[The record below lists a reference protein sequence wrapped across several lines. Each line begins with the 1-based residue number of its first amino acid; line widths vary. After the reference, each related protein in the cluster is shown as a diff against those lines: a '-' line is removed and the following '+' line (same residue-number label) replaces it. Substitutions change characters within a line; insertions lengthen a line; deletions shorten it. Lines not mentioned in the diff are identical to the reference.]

1 MNKEALYLMSRYRAT
16 GLAAVGAVVALV
28 AAACGGSSGG
38 SGGGS
43 SGGSTSSSSSA
54 SGFNAAVNSTV
65 NPSTHKGGTITYAN
79 SSAPDS
85 TDAGNT
91 YYAFNLNFTRLY
103 ATPLTTYKSCP
114 GACGTSIV
122 PALATTLGVASNG
135 NKTWTYHLK
144 SGVKFED
151 GSPVTSAD
159 VKYAVERTFDRSVLP
174 NGPSYFASLLAGNA
188 AKYPGPFKDKK
199 GNLTAI
205 TTPNATTIVFN
216 LKQPFADFNY
226 VVAFP
231 QTAPVPP
238 NKDTGANYQEHP
250 QSTGPYKFQSFQ
262 LNKQYTLVPNPMWN
276 PAWDPQVKQ
285 LASKV
290 VVNLNVNANDID
302 NRLLAGDIQMDQAGS
317 GVQAAARARILSSS
331 SLKASSDDPVT
342 GFMWFYY
349 INTKVPPLNNVHCR
363 MAVEFA
369 ANKTNLQTAYGGP
382 VAGGD
387 IASTAMPPT
396 VLGYTKFDFYHALT
410 KPGGDA
416 ASAKQQLK
424 LCGHPNGFSTNIAFR
439 SDRPR
444 EVASSQALQASLNSV
459 GIKTTLKGYTAAN
472 YYGTFAGVPNYVHSH
487 QLGLL
492 AGGWGPDWP
501 DMYGWGWALFDGQA
515 IVPAGNANISELND
529 AHVNSL
535 FKTLEASSSQ
545 STRNSISAQ
554 IDQQVMRDAV
564 MLPAVYS
571 KALLYRSP
579 SLTNV
584 SVNRYYGMYNYGILG
599 TKG

>member
-1 MNKEALYLMSRYRAT
+1 MMSRYRTT
-16 GLAAVGAVVALV
+16 GLAAAGAALVALV

-38 SGGGS
+38 GSGSGS
-43 SGGSTSSSSSA
+43 GSGSSSA
-54 SGFNAAVNSTV
+54 AGFNAAVTQVV
-65 NPSTHKGGTITYAN
+65 NPSTHKGGTITYDN

-114 GACGTSIV
+114 GACGSAIV
-122 PALATTLGVASNG
+122 PGLATTLGVASNG
-135 NKTWTYHLK
+135 NKTWTFHLK

-151 GSPVTSAD
+151 GQPVTSAD

-188 AKYPGPFKDKK
+188 ATYKGPFKDKK

-205 TTPNATTIVFN
+205 DTPNATTIVFHLN
-216 LKQPFADFNY
+216 EPFADFNY

-238 NKDTGANYQEHP
+238 NKDTGANYQQHP
-250 QSTGPYKFQSFQ
+250 QSTGPYKFQSFA
-262 LNKQYTLVPNPMWN
+262 LNKSYTLVPNPEWQ
-276 PAWDPQVKQ
+276 PSWDPQVKQ
-285 LASKV
+285 LASKII
-290 VVNLNVNANDID
+290 VNLNVNANDID

-349 INTKVPPLNNVHCR
+349 INSVVKPLNNVHCR

-387 IASTAMPPT
+387 IASTSMPPT
-396 VLGYTKFDFYHALT
+396 VLGFTKFDLYHALSM
-410 KPGGDA
+410 PGGDVA
-416 ASAKQQLK
+416 AAKQQLK
-424 LCGHPNGFSTNIAFR
+424 LCGHPNGFTTNIAFR

-487 QLGLL
+487 DLGLL

-501 DMYGWGWALFDGQA
+501 DAYGWGWALFDGKA
-515 IVPAGNANISELND
+515 IVPAGNANIGELND
-529 AHVNSL
+529 PKVNTL
-535 FKTLEASSSQ
+535 FKNLEASSSQ
-545 STRNSISAQ
+545 ATRNSISAE
-554 IDQQVMRDAV
+554 IDMQVMKDAV

-579 SLTNV
+579 DLTNV
-584 SVNRYYGMYNYGILG
+584 SVNRYYGMYNYGTLG

>member
-1 MNKEALYLMSRYRAT
+1 MNKEALHPMSRYRAT

-38 SGGGS
+38 GTS
-43 SGGSTSSSSSA
+43 SSSTSPSSSSA
-54 SGFNAAVNSTV
+54 SGFNAAVNSVV
-65 NPSTHKGGTITYAN
+65 NPSTHKGGTIVYDN

-122 PALATTLGVASNG
+122 PALATGLGVASNG
-135 NKTWTYHLK
+135 NKTWTYHIK

-151 GSPVTSAD
+151 GTPVTSAD
-159 VKYAVERTFDRSVLP
+159 VKYAVERTFDRAVLP

-231 QTAPVPP
+231 QTAPVPQS
-238 NKDTGANYQEHP
+238 KDKGANYQLHP
-250 QSTGPYKFQSFQ
+250 LSTGPYKFQSYQ

-276 PAWDPQVKQ
+276 PSWDPQVKQ
-285 LASKV
+285 LASKII
-290 VVNLNVNANDID
+290 VNLNVNANDID

-331 SLKASSDDPVT
+331 SLKASSDNPVT

-396 VLGYTKFDFYHALT
+396 VLGYTKFDLYSALS
-410 KPGGDA
+410 KPGGDVA
-416 ASAKQQLK
+416 AAKQQLK
-424 LCGHPNGFSTNIAFR
+424 LCGHPNGFSTNIAYR

-444 EVASSQALQASLNSV
+444 EVASSQALQASLSSV
-459 GIKTTLKGYTAAN
+459 GIKGTLKGYTAAN
-472 YYGTFAGVPNYVHSH
+472 YYGTFAGVPTYVHSH
-487 QLGLL
+487 GLGLL

-529 AHVNSL
+529 AHINSL
-535 FKTLEASSSQ
+535 FKQLEASSSQ

-554 IDQQVMRDAV
+554 IDMGVMKDAV

-579 SLTNV
+579 ALTNV
-584 SVNRYYGMYNYGILG
+584 SVNRYYGMYDYGALG
-599 TKG
+599 TK

>member
-1 MNKEALYLMSRYRAT
+1 MMSKYRAT
-16 GLAAVGAVVALV
+16 GLAALGAVVALV

-38 SGGGS
+38 GGS
-43 SGGSTSSSSSA
+43 SSTTPPSSSA
-54 SGFNAAVNSTV
+54 TGYNAAVTGTV
-65 NPSTHKGGTITYAN
+65 NPSTHKGGTIVYDN

-103 ATPLTTYKSCP
+103 ATPLTTYSSAP
-114 GACGTSIV
+114 GPNGINLV
-122 PALATTLGVASNG
+122 PGLATTLGVASNN

-151 GSPVTSAD
+151 GTPVTSAD
-159 VKYAVERTFDRSVLP
+159 VKYAVERTFDRAVLP
-174 NGPSYFASLLAGNA
+174 NGPSYFASLLGGNA
-188 AKYPGPFKDKK
+188 AKYKGPFKDKT

-205 TTPNATTIVFN
+205 QTPNSSTIVFN
-216 LKQPFADFNY
+216 LNQPFADFNY

-231 QTAPVPP
+231 QTAPVPQS
-238 NKDTGANYQEHP
+238 KDTGANYQKHP
-250 QSTGPYKFQSFQ
+250 LSTGPYKFQSFQ

-276 PAWDPQVKQ
+276 PSWDTQVKQ
-285 LASKV
+285 LASKI

-317 GVQAAARARILSSS
+317 GVQSAARARILSTP
-331 SLKASSDDPVT
+331 SLKASSDDPVN

-349 INTKVPPLNNVHCR
+349 INTKVKPLNNIHCR

-382 VAGGD
+382 YGGD

-396 VLGYTKFDFYHALT
+396 VAGYSKFDLYHALSM
-410 KPGGDA
+410 PGGDQA
-416 ASAKQQLK
+416 AAKEQLK
-424 LCGHPNGFSTNIAFR
+424 LCGQPNGFSTNIAFR

-459 GIKTTLKGYTAAN
+459 GIKTTLKGFTAAN

-487 QLGLL
+487 DLGLL

-501 DMYGWGWALFDGQA
+501 DAYGWGWALFDGGS
-515 IVPAGNANISELND
+515 IVPAGNTNIGELND
-529 AHVNSL
+529 PAINKL
-535 FKTLEASSSQ
+535 FTQLEAASSQ
-545 STRNSISAQ
+545 AQRNSISGQ
-554 IDQQVMRDAV
+554 IDLQVMKQAV

-571 KALLYRSP
+571 KALLYRNP

-584 SVNRYYGMYNYGILG
+584 SVNRYYGMYNYGTLG
-599 TKG
+599 TK

>member
-1 MNKEALYLMSRYRAT
+1 MMSRYRAT

-28 AAACGGSSGG
+28 AAACGGSSNGGGGG
-38 SGGGS
+38 SG
-43 SGGSTSSSSSA
+43 STTSPSA
-54 SGFNAAVNSTV
+54 SGFNAAITSTV
-65 NPSTHKGGTITYAN
+65 NASSSKGGTITFDN

-103 ATPLTTYKSCP
+103 ATPLTTYQSGP
-114 GACGTSIV
+114 GPKGINLV
-122 PALATTLGVASNG
+122 PGLATTLGTSSNN

-151 GSPVTSAD
+151 GTPVTSAD
-159 VKYAVERTFDRSVLP
+159 VKYAVERTFDRAVLP

-188 AKYPGPFKDKK
+188 ASYKGPFKDKK

-205 TTPNATTIVFN
+205 STPNSSTIVFKLN
-216 LKQPFADFNY
+216 QPFADFNY

-231 QTAPVPP
+231 QTAPVPQA
-238 NKDTGANYQEHP
+238 KDKGANYQLHP
-250 QSTGPYKFQSFQ
+250 LSTGPYKFQSYQ
-262 LNKQYTLVPNPMWN
+262 LNKQYTLVPNPMWQQS
-276 PAWDPQVKQ
+276 WDPQVKQ
-285 LASKV
+285 LASKII
-290 VVNLNVNANDID
+290 VNLNVNANDID

-317 GVQAAARARILSSS
+317 GVQAAARARILSTS
-331 SLKASSDDPVT
+331 SLKANSDDPVN

-349 INTKVPPLNNVHCR
+349 INTKVPPLNNIHCR
-363 MAVEFA
+363 MAIEFA

-382 VAGGD
+382 YGGD

-396 VLGYTKFDFYHALT
+396 VAGYSKFDLYHALSM
-410 KPGGDA
+410 PGGDQ

-424 LCGHPNGFSTNIAFR
+424 LCGHPSGFSTNVAYR

-459 GIKTTLKGYTAAN
+459 GIKTTLKGFTAAN
-472 YYGTFAGVPNYVHSH
+472 YFSTFAGVPNYVHSH
-487 QLGLL
+487 DLGLA

-501 DMYGWGWALFDGQA
+501 DGYGWGWALFDGKS
-515 IVPAGNANISELND
+515 IVPAGNTNIAEENNPK
-529 AHVNSL
+529 VNSL
-535 FKTLEASSSQ
+535 FTQLEEASSQ
-545 STRNSISAQ
+545 AQRNSISGQ
-554 IDQQVMRDAV
+554 IDMQVMKDAI

-571 KALLYRSP
+571 KALLYRPP

-584 SVNRYYGMYNYGILG
+584 YVQRYYGMYDYGVLG
-599 TKG
+599 TK